1 MTAKR
6 ENASSAAPHAASC
19 RSPRALSSKTAS
31 YRDRASATPAAGV
44 AAVASTGDDCGF
56 VGSGGGDDGGPGGF
70 DAAAI
75 GRTGCKGIAASDG
88 ALSGRGCGGAAGF
101 GGGIGADDGTACGF
115 AGAFAP
121 GCSFTVGRA
130 VCCVFATA
138 AFDGAGADDGITPEM
153 ALVSLSIAPPNHGF
167 GTDFGTGFC
176 PGAFACALAACP
188 FDDTFA
194 AVGAFTIGFAD
205 CGGLA
210 VAALTVATTA

>member
-1 MTAKR
+1 MTA
-6 ENASSAAPHAASC
+6 AQVAASC

-31 YRDRASATPAAGV
+31 YRDRASATSAGDV
-44 AAVASTGDDCGF
+44 AASDTGDGGRGF

-88 ALSGRGCGGAAGF
+88 ALSGRGCGG
-101 GGGIGADDGTACGF
+101 IGADDGTACGF
-115 AGAFAP
+115 AGAFAT
-121 GCSFTVGRA
+121 GCSFTIGRA

-138 AFDGAGADDGITPEM
+138 ALDGDGADDGITPEM

-210 VAALTVATTA
+210 VAVLTVATTA